1 MRISFTGDILVN
13 KEQYRLIGESKVL
26 YESIFKN
33 AKSMFV
39 DTDYLV
45 GNLET
50 PLGVSNFTNNKWLF
64 CTPGIMAKVLSEF
77 GFNLLTLA
85 NNHILDRGIEGLATT
100 ISILEKHKID
110 YIGSS
115 KTVQREN
122 AYKIAAIGV
131 FKVAF
136 LNYTY
141 GTNAHFNGNVLKEDE
156 EYKVNLLCPQ
166 EGQNPS
172 RKCILRRAISKGL
185 RLLGSQL
192 GEERFDV
199 NSKYAKQV
207 IQDITNVKKAGATHI
222 VACIHS
228 GGQFNDGPERWTRTL
243 MRWLVDNGVD
253 VVIGTHPH
261 VIHPIE
267 KYKDG
272 YIAYSLGDF
281 TSTPYCDGTPIE
293 LAKKNGAGIG
303 QIIHLDFDP
312 LGKISLKEVRVRSIE
327 GSDNI
332 SRVNPF

>member
-1 MRISFTGDILVN
+1 MRVSFTGDILVN
-13 KEQYRLIGESKVL
+13 KEQYCLIGESEVL
-26 YESIFKN
+26 YQSIFKD
-33 AKSMFV
+33 ARGLFS

-50 PLGVSNFTNNKWLF
+50 PLGFSDFTNNKWLF

-100 ISILEKHKID
+100 TSILDKYNID

-115 KTVQREN
+115 KTAKREN
-122 AYKIAAIGV
+122 AYKITTIGV
-131 FKVAF
+131 FKIAF

-156 EYKVNLLCPQ
+156 DYMVNLLCPQ
-166 EGQNPS
+166 EGQNTN
-172 RKCILRRAISKGL
+172 RKCIIKRAISKGL
-185 RLLGSQL
+185 RLLGSTL
-192 GEERFDV
+192 GEDRFNV
-199 NSKYAKQV
+199 NSKYAKQI

-243 MRWLVDNGVD
+243 MQWLVDNGVN

-267 KYKDG
+267 KYKGG

-281 TSTPYCDGTPIE
+281 TSTPYCEGTPIE
-293 LAKKNGAGIG
+293 SAKKNGAGFG
-303 QIIHLDFDP
+303 QIIHLDFDSF
-312 LGKISLKEVRVRSIE
+312 GNISLQEVRVQSII

-332 SRVNPF
+332 SRIYPL